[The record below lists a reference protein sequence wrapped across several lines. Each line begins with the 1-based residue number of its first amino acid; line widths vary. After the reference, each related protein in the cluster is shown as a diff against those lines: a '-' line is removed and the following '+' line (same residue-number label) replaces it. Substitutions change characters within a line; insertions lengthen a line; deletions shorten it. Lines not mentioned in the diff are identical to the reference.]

1 MEQRKLP
8 RRCFQFSGTHPPLL
22 ITSEGYQQERE
33 TTIVY
38 ICSMK
43 KSNYR
48 TFRPML
54 VERFASGA
62 TTARRVPVRAKSYKH
77 AQDILKTWY
86 PNCAIL

>member
-1 MEQRKLP
+1 
-8 RRCFQFSGTHPPLL
+8 
-22 ITSEGYQQERE
+22 
-33 TTIVY
+33 
-38 ICSMK
+38 MK